1 MALTTDDYILKLGS
15 STKIPNKYIAKD
27 SYKADHNLLVAKS
40 FRNANGSTFENYY
53 PNKQLLVTFQT
64 SALTK
69 SMFDT
74 FKGYFTD
81 NMITGTNDVLVSAW
95 VPQEGLYVSQRCK
108 VTGLSPVLDRE
119 STRHDGIYNPMTI
132 TLTGYARSE

>member
-1 MALTTDDYILKLGS
+1 MALTTDDYIIKLGS

-27 SYKADHNLLVAKS
+27 SYRASYDRIVAKN
-40 FRNANGSTFENYY
+40 FMNANGASFEKYY
-53 PNKQLLVTFQT
+53 PNQKLIVTFKT

-74 FKGYFTD
+74 FAGYFSSNRYSNTD
-81 NMITGTNDVLVSAW
+81 DVVVTAW
-95 VPQEGLYVSQRCK
+95 VPQLAQYVTQRCK

-119 STRHDGIYNPMTI
+119 STINDGIYNPMTI